1 MYTPSNSKIEDRAI
15 GALSNLIDD
24 HQTMGHQF
32 NSMDKEMSWD
42 GYIWIF
48 KNVNGSQNK
57 DNYDDKVP
65 VQIKGHIDEKEKY
78 CNKKRI
84 TYPVALEDLEVYF
97 RDRGVLYFE
106 IFMSRDGKR
115 REIFYASLFPTKLK
129 YYLDNA
135 RKKQSKKNIN
145 ITFVKVEKKSD
156 VFYNVVKQFSNESK
170 KQGFGHEQLVQNAIK
185 VADIGKVKEITAS
198 VVGASDEYE
207 FIKKLGTGDVS
218 FYAKLE
224 GTPFSVPVEWQE
236 DSVYYIEQDVNKKV
250 SVAGKQFYDSY
261 KITLSSREEMTIILS
276 DNVQISMSKGKFTF
290 TPNTDIKTLRRDAEF
305 LLAEMKNENFTIEEQ
320 VFPIKNVQMPET
332 LYQKLQFFIKLD
344 ELLSQIQFE
353 YTKPFPEIA
362 ESTIKKFTDLIAL
375 QEGKKNNL
383 FTENVHTYDLEIDGK
398 YIPLIVFKNE
408 QGGRNNIYNAV
419 YSTSCQTAVADDK
432 GNYYRVPILSHIKGH
447 VMRNLFKYD
456 ANVFEKQIFEVD
468 FNLITESSMNMAG
481 LSLIHAY
488 DGDEEH
494 DPNLLKIA
502 DRLYTKLIKMFG
514 EKNIY
519 IINKMQ
525 IKKRQNLFGAKEIEV
540 LSKMKCDDEK
550 EKCGKYILLGDE
562 KMLKQSFGQLCL
574 ADKEEFKTYPIYMLH
589 MEHEEKVGMVKAN

>member
-185 VADIGKVKEITAS
+185 
-198 VVGASDEYE
+198 
-207 FIKKLGTGDVS
+207 
-218 FYAKLE
+218 
-224 GTPFSVPVEWQE
+224 
-236 DSVYYIEQDVNKKV
+236 
-250 SVAGKQFYDSY
+250 
-261 KITLSSREEMTIILS
+261 
-276 DNVQISMSKGKFTF
+276 
-290 TPNTDIKTLRRDAEF
+290 
-305 LLAEMKNENFTIEEQ
+305 
-320 VFPIKNVQMPET
+320 
-332 LYQKLQFFIKLD
+332 
-344 ELLSQIQFE
+344 
-353 YTKPFPEIA
+353 
-362 ESTIKKFTDLIAL
+362 
-375 QEGKKNNL
+375 
-383 FTENVHTYDLEIDGK
+383 
-398 YIPLIVFKNE
+398 
-408 QGGRNNIYNAV
+408 
-419 YSTSCQTAVADDK
+419 
-432 GNYYRVPILSHIKGH
+432 
-447 VMRNLFKYD
+447 
-456 ANVFEKQIFEVD
+456 
-468 FNLITESSMNMAG
+468 
-481 LSLIHAY
+481 
-488 DGDEEH
+488 
-494 DPNLLKIA
+494 
-502 DRLYTKLIKMFG
+502 
-514 EKNIY
+514 
-519 IINKMQ
+519 
-525 IKKRQNLFGAKEIEV
+525 
-540 LSKMKCDDEK
+540 
-550 EKCGKYILLGDE
+550 
-562 KMLKQSFGQLCL
+562 
-574 ADKEEFKTYPIYMLH
+574 
-589 MEHEEKVGMVKAN
+589 